1 MKTNQ
6 LRGIAATIVTLLSAP
21 ISSAQ
26 NIQDLLPLQS
36 GYVVATCHSSTSFSS
51 NAQNPNG
58 FVMGIIDATAPELA
72 AAPTDIAGAAYPWRM
87 FHNEMSVQNPGAPD
101 PLQEWTAGNL
111 GEIFG
116 ITLDDAVPPNI
127 YVTATAA
134 YGPYPVPVGNSQ
146 GTVYKLDGTTGDIT
160 PYNCI
165 TAGAASLGNATHW
178 RASGGA
184 GHLYVSNLDDGL
196 IYQLEAAGACVGT
209 FDHGVQGRPQESLSV
224 QPDTA
229 AVYTPTGR
237 RIWGLKA
244 HQDRLYYGVWNSQ
257 GAHKIWSVGL
267 DAGGVPIAA
276 TAQIEIPV
284 IPGSY
289 PVSDIAF
296 SEDGRLLLAQRG
308 HRGAGFGGSHQHYV
322 LEYVFDGTNWIVSPN
337 DKFKVG
343 NYSSGRNSAGGVD
356 VDCSGA
362 VWASGDAL
370 NYPAPYIYGIS
381 RIPAAGNQADSPHG
395 ANSHLIDLDGIIT
408 GVPKTYIGD
417 VEIYDVCSPCFDI
430 TDISVLCP
438 QELNAPFTATFTLT
452 NRSNHTAAYL
462 WHTPCPS
469 DQLPA
474 GATSGPL
481 LQVGPQALSLPL
493 APGDSTTVT
502 VQIPSGNAHDIFCWN
517 LTLLDET
524 GAECCTDKVCITL
537 PDCECFIVLEKKISC
552 EIDATGAPKYTIE
565 FDLLNTST
573 FAWHNLNLLPPSLFS
588 TATFDLSGAPV
599 PPGGTYQFKT
609 CITGNPGDAICFNI
623 SVHSEGIEFCCSKE
637 CCIILP
643 PCDGVKV
650 DRCDVTRQAPCCRDA
665 DGNVIASV
673 TLTVCNNSAFPRS
686 YDWKILPRPLGA
698 GCNAVLTASAFVMP
712 SGSFPVGPNSCVSI
726 VIPVNCEELQPGD
739 RACFEVCVEQQGVP
753 SNSFCCEGQVYVPF
767 DNEPVIKIQDPV
779 LNADSPLNV
788 LTVSNPG
795 AESRRFVF
803 EVSSL
808 TAVTEISSPDGSREG
823 GAPNQLITLDL
834 RGGET
839 RKVEIFIL
847 LSKLDLPPTSL
858 NPILITAY
866 NEQGQ
871 ISQLV
876 GSFVFVLSQNE
887 EGLAIK
893 DMVVNRAGQITFRI
907 ATQAGKRYAMESSAS
922 LGGDQ
927 AWTSASCSA
936 PGSPEIVT
944 EFIAQGSELVLKV
957 MPLPDCPAY
966 FYRVTEVPPV
976 Q

>member
-1 MKTNQ
+1 MKMNP
-6 LRGIAATIVTLLSAP
+6 LRGIAAAITTLLGTS

-26 NIQDLLPLQS
+26 QDLLPLQP

-51 NAQNPNG
+51 NAQDPNG
-58 FVMGIIDATAPELA
+58 FVMGVVDATAPELA

-87 FHNEMSVQNPGAPD
+87 FHNETSVQNPGAPD

-111 GEIFG
+111 GEVFG

-134 YGPYPVPVGNSQ
+134 YGPYPVPAGNSQ
-146 GTVYKLDGTTGDIT
+146 GTVYRLDGTTGDIT

-165 TAGAASLGNATHW
+165 TAGAASLGNVTHW

-196 IYQLEAAGACVGT
+196 IYQLDSAGACVGT

-224 QPDTA
+224 LPDNA
-229 AVYTPTGR
+229 AAYTPLGR
-237 RIWGLKA
+237 RVWGLKA
-244 HQDRLYYGVWNSQ
+244 HQDRLYYGVWNGQ
-257 GAHKIWSVGL
+257 GAHTIWSVRL
-267 DAGGVPIAA
+267 DAGGAPLAA
-276 TAQIEIPV
+276 TAQIEIPA
-284 IPGSY
+284 IPGVN
-289 PVSDIAF
+289 PVSDISF
-296 SEDGRLLLAQRG
+296 SEDGRLFLAQRY
-308 HRGAGFGGSHQHYV
+308 HRGAFVGGPHSTNV
-322 LEYVFDGTNWIVSPN
+322 LEYIFDGTNWIVSPI

-343 NYSSGRNSAGGVD
+343 NYSSGQNTAGGVD

-370 NYPAPYIYGIS
+370 NYPAPFIYGIT
-381 RIPAAGNQADSPHG
+381 RIPAAGNQADLPHG

-430 TDISVLCP
+430 TDISVKCP

-452 NRSNHTAAYL
+452 NQSSHTAAYL

-469 DQLPA
+469 AQLPA

-481 LQVGPQALSLPL
+481 LQVGPQALVSPL

-502 VQIPSGNAHDIFCWN
+502 VQIPSGNANDIFCWN

-524 GAECCTDKVCITL
+524 GAECCTDKVCVTL

-552 EIDATGAPKYTIE
+552 EIDSTGVPKYTIE

-573 FAWHNLNLLPPSLFS
+573 FTWHALNLLPPSLFS

-599 PPGGTYQFKT
+599 SPGGTYQFKT
-609 CITGNPGDAICFNI
+609 CVSGNPGDAICFNI
-623 SVHSEGIEFCCSKE
+623 AVHSENIEVCCSKE
-637 CCIILP
+637 CCIVLP

-650 DRCDVTRQAPCCRDA
+650 DRCEVTRQAPCCRDA

-686 YDWKILPRPLGA
+686 YDWKILPRPLGP

-712 SGSFPVGPNSCVSI
+712 TGSFPVGPNSCVSI
-726 VIPVNCEELQPGD
+726 VIPVSCKELKPGA
-739 RACFEVCVEQQGVP
+739 RACFEVCVEQQGAP
-753 SNSFCCEGQVYVPF
+753 TNSFCCEGQVYVPF
-767 DNEPVIKIQDPV
+767 NDDPVIKIQDPV
-779 LNADSPLNV
+779 LNADSPRNV

-803 EVSSL
+803 EVSSV
-808 TAVTEISSPDGSREG
+808 TAVTEISSPDGSTEG
-823 GAPNQLITLDL
+823 AAPSQLISLDL

-839 RKVEIFIL
+839 REVEVMIS
-847 LSKLDLPPTSL
+847 LSELNLPPTSL
-858 NPILITAY
+858 NPIVITAY

-871 ISQLV
+871 ISQSL
-876 GSFVFVLSQNE
+876 GSFVFLLSQKVE
-887 EGLAIK
+887 RLGIK
-893 DMVVNRAGQITFRI
+893 DMEVNPSGEITFRI

-922 LGGDQ
+922 LGRDQ
-927 AWTSASCSA
+927 VWASAACSA
-936 PGSPEIVT
+936 PGSPEIIT

-957 MPLPDCPAY
+957 MPLPDCPVY
-966 FYRVTEVPPV
+966 FYRVTELPPV